1 MKRPSIQLL
10 NLLRDA
16 TAIVVVGLFVFPMLW
31 WAFVSIQPYTTI
43 FNKDQ
48 IAFLNFEP
56 TFDNYRIAFM
66 SDGPDGFSARTALV
80 HSVIIATGSTAL
92 AVGLGLLGAYGLSR
106 FCRRNDSI
114 YSMSILSVRFL
125 PPIAL
130 IIPAAFLFREFG
142 MFDTHAGVIVMHS
155 VMNLP
160 LSILM
165 LKSFFDEI
173 PHELDEAAR
182 IDGASH
188 FQILTQIVIPIARGG
203 IAATAILC
211 FIFSYTEF
219 LMSLFLTVSFR
230 TLPVTLSIIPW
241 GDFGQLAAAA
251 TATTLPS
258 IVFILVLQRH
268 LVRGLTLGIQ
278 K

>member
-1 MKRPSIQLL
+1 MI
-10 NLLRDA
+10 
-16 TAIVVVGLFVFPMLW
+16 W

-66 SDGPDGFSARTALV
+66 SDGPDAFSARAALF
-80 HSVIIATGSTAL
+80 HSVIIATGSTVL
-92 AVGLGLLGAYGLSR
+92 AIGLGLLGAYGLSR
-106 FCRRNDSI
+106 FSRGNETI
-114 YSMSILSVRFL
+114 YSMSILSIRFL

-130 IIPAAFLFREFG
+130 IIPAAFLFRKFG
-142 MFDTHAGVIVMHS
+142 MFDTHAGVIAMHT

-160 LSILM
+160 LAILM
-165 LKSFFDEI
+165 LKSFLDEI
-173 PHELDEAAR
+173 PRELDEAAR

-188 FQILTQIVIPIARGG
+188 FQILTEVVIPIARGG

-258 IVFILVLQRH
+258 IVFILILQRH